1 MYKDILVQ
9 LDSGERA
16 AERLRLGIDLARR
29 FGARLTGLF
38 AQLDRSAPSIVA
50 RRGSDHYLQ
59 AAAEAE
65 TAFRAATTPAG
76 IATEWRRLPFGE
88 HNFVIRETVICARY
102 SDLTIVGQYD
112 AERARHLVP
121 DDLNEQLI
129 LECGGPVLIVP
140 HAGNFATVGERVQVA
155 WNGSREAARAVRD
168 AMPFLTG
175 AKEVRVLALH
185 SREQAIEDMDLPRVN
200 ITDRLAVQGI
210 TARYEVLK
218 PEGIGVMDLILSRGA
233 DEGSDMIVMG
243 AHGDYGFP
251 YLHRGSGTRHILRNM
266 TMPVLLAH

>member
-16 AERLRLGIDLARR
+16 AERLRLAIGLAQR

-38 AQLDRSAPSIVA
+38 AQLERDAASVVA
-50 RRGSDHYLQ
+50 RRGSENYQ
-59 AAAEAE
+59 KAAADAEA
-65 TAFRAATTPAG
+65 AFKAATADAG
-76 IATEWRRLPFGE
+76 LVTEWRKLPFGE
-88 HNFVIRETVICARY
+88 HNFVIREMVICARY
-102 SDLTIVGQYD
+102 ADLTIVGQYD
-112 AERARHLVP
+112 PERGRYLVP

-140 HAGNFATVGERVQVA
+140 YAGNFATAGQRVQIA

-168 AMPFLTG
+168 AMPFLTT
-175 AKEVRVLALH
+175 ASEVRVLAMH
-185 SREQAIEDMDLPRVN
+185 SRDQAIDDQDLPRVN
-200 ITDRLAVQGI
+200 IVDRLAAQGV
-210 TARYEVLK
+210 TARYEVIK
-218 PEGIGVMDLILSRGA
+218 PEGIGVMDLILSRSA

-251 YLHRGSGTRHILRNM
+251 YLHRGSGTRHILRHM
-266 TMPVLLAH
+266 TVPVLLTH